1 MGKIVFTG
9 GAWDLFHIGH
19 LNVLKESKKLGDTL
33 IVGVST
39 DELIEKYKGVAPVMN
54 FNQRSLIIK
63 ELKCVDLVVEQKNIF
78 DIEQFIDLKAD
89 LFVVGDDWMGK
100 EHLVPGLKWLSDN
113 KFLRYVEYTKGLSS
127 SLIKDNIIKMSKQIQ
142 EAKSKRI

>member
-1 MGKIVFTG
+1 MSKVVFTG
-9 GAWDLFHIGH
+9 GSWDLFHIGH

-39 DELIEKYKGVAPVMN
+39 DELIEKYKGVPPVMN

-63 ELKCVDLVVEQKNIF
+63 ELKCVDFVVEQKNIF
-78 DIEQFIDLKAD
+78 DVDQFVDLKAD
-89 LFVVGDDWMGK
+89 LFVVGDDWIGK

-113 KFLRYVEYTKGLSS
+113 KFLRYVEYTKGLSTS
-127 SLIKDNIIKMSKQIQ
+127 MIKDKIIKMSQQIQ
-142 EAKSKRI
+142 EAKSRRI